1 MARADILS
9 RLYSSRRPANKFNFD
24 MLTGPPVSSLL
35 SPYDVQQIWDINNDP
50 RLNTKLK
57 ERLNYIDTI
66 MRGRGL
72 TRITQ
77 GTNRACYKYYEDQSF
92 IFKTAISKP
101 GFNDSPREMYN
112 QHRLKPFVTKCF
124 DVSANGIIGSFE
136 RVQDITSAE
145 QFKSIAD
152 DVFTLLNDHIIGK
165 YVMADIGTKYFRN
178 YGIRLGFGPVILDYP
193 MLFEVDGDKLFC
205 NAVNRYTGEV
215 CGGQIDYDAGF
226 NNLYCEKCG
235 KMYLANELE
244 KKVTSGDVIK
254 RIMEMPL
261 ASKRRT
267 KMNIV
272 ISDGKNEINIKEDV
286 TSSNIYVE
294 KEKKTKEKG
303 IVITDGSKVLA
314 DIKVDSVKVE
324 EAVKEEPVA
333 EPEVEEVVEE
343 AVEESEVEA
352 ADETVE
358 ETTEVSHEPEVY
370 SSADGI
376 KYEGPVET
384 EDEEETSSD
393 DDNNSEQD
401 EDSDE
406 VSEESDEE
414 ELEESDEEESDEYDE
429 EEDDEESDEEDD
441 EEDVNWVD
449 ASDEDIIEYIK
460 MQHDNVV
467 DIAEDL
473 ADELCVMDNTSLAPP
488 VFKASIEIFLSN
500 MLRAHDEKKIPEDS
514 VEDIKKR
521 KETATV
527 KPEEVNETDVQSPEE
542 LAELIKGKVDE
553 DMSNY

>member
-124 DVSANGIIGSFE
+124 DITANGIIGSFE
-136 RVQDITSAE
+136 RVQDSTSAE

-314 DIKVDSVKVE
+314 DIKVDPVKVE
-324 EAVKEEPVA
+324 EPVKEEPVA

-343 AVEESEVEA
+343 TVEESEVEV
-352 ADETVE
+352 ADEAVE

-376 KYEGPVET
+376 KYEGPIET
-384 EDEEETSSD
+384 EEEED
-393 DDNNSEQD
+393 DSE
-401 EDSDE
+401 E

-414 ELEESDEEESDEYDE
+414 ESYEYD

-441 EEDVNWVD
+441 EEDVNWVE

-500 MLRAHDEKKIPEDS
+500 MLRAHDEK
-514 VEDIKKR
+514 
-521 KETATV
+521 
-527 KPEEVNETDVQSPEE
+527 
-542 LAELIKGKVDE
+542 
-553 DMSNY
+553 

>member
-35 SPYDVQQIWDINNDP
+35 SPYDIQQIWDINNDP

-92 IFKTAISKP
+92 ILKTAISKP

-124 DVSANGIIGSFE
+124 DVTANGIIGSFE

-324 EAVKEEPVA
+324 EPVKEEPVA

-343 AVEESEVEA
+343 TVEESTDTTGEA
-352 ADETVE
+352 
-358 ETTEVSHEPEVY
+358 SHEPEVY

-384 EDEEETSSD
+384 EEDDAEEEIPNDGDNDSEPEED
-393 DDNNSEQD
+393 DA
-401 EDSDE
+401 DE

-414 ELEESDEEESDEYDE
+414 ELEESDEEDDEEESDEY
-429 EEDDEESDEEDD
+429 DEEDD
-441 EEDVNWVD
+441 EEDVNWVE

-473 ADELCVMDNTSLAPP
+473 ADELCVMDTTSLAPP

-521 KETATV
+521 KETATL
-527 KPEEVNETDVQSPEE
+527 KPEEVSDADVQSPEE

>member
-1 MARADILS
+1 
-9 RLYSSRRPANKFNFD
+9 
-24 MLTGPPVSSLL
+24 
-35 SPYDVQQIWDINNDP
+35 
-50 RLNTKLK
+50 
-57 ERLNYIDTI
+57 
-66 MRGRGL
+66 
-72 TRITQ
+72 
-77 GTNRACYKYYEDQSF
+77 
-92 IFKTAISKP
+92 
-101 GFNDSPREMYN
+101 MYN

-124 DVSANGIIGSFE
+124 DVTANGIIGSFE

-324 EAVKEEPVA
+324 EPVKEEPVA

-343 AVEESEVEA
+343 TVEEPEVEEVVE
-352 ADETVE
+352 ETVE

-370 SSADGI
+370 SSADAI
-376 KYEGPVET
+376 EYEGPVET
-384 EDEEETSSD
+384 EDEEEASSD
-393 DDNNSEQD
+393 DNNNSEQD
-401 EDSDE
+401 EEDSDE

-414 ELEESDEEESDEYDE
+414 ELEESDEEESDE
-429 EEDDEESDEEDD
+429 EDDEED
-441 EEDVNWVD
+441 EEDVNWVE

-473 ADELCVMDNTSLAPP
+473 ADELCVMDTTSLAPP
-488 VFKASIEIFLSN
+488 IFKASIEIFLSN

-521 KETATV
+521 KETSTV
-527 KPEEVNETDVQSPEE
+527 KPEEVSDADVQSPEE